1 MTAPNAAADTPVG
14 TAPPKAPPVPTT
26 PAAAPPSTATST
38 AHDLYGMLVVV
49 TGVLAIVVLAI
60 VLVVKAPTG
69 TEVTAILGT
78 LAGAVVAMVSAY
90 FGINAVVHG
99 QAQSTNA
106 QADTTKKAVAAA
118 LMATPPSDPDDR
130 ASIRAML
137 Q

>member
-49 TGVLAIVVLAI
+49 TGVLAIV